1 MKYKLL
7 SNSDLK
13 AIDALLDYHGGAKH
27 INSTIAKMR
36 NYETRKNILVNKGYG
51 DMLQDAEK
59 LIKMFPKVTDYEKK
73 IGVSYDPGKG
83 VATSQVSG
91 FQGAK
96 VTHKCMKYMADT
108 SIESEPCFV
117 PAEMISVVALTDHYV
132 YSGDLMATLAM
143 TENIMQTSKFCS
155 TNLIGI
161 PHPESR
167 FIELE
172 KVTGEKFDRTSL
184 GEGLSQLILKNQGTA
199 FGNFGGIEV
208 ANNNHIFYLDGISR
222 TAKENGADFFLNPSW
237 STIIAA
243 CYYGRNIPNLNFK
256 VSMLLATQNTM
267 QFRMLLNII
276 NEYIRDDKTSPIY
289 EINIG
294 NGTTAETFIQCA
306 KELDESGIKGI
317 SLAAHI
323 YINPDLGMP
332 NFNWKNHAFNVLES
346 GTNMTY
352 KYESDGTAREMDTMA
367 AYFLSDEE
375 RNEASEKIGDVI
387 FFKSLQA
394 SRDGI
399 EMMKRGIKPIFFN
412 ISYKKITSMSEN

>member
-7 SNSDLK
+7 SNADLK
-13 AIDALLDYHGGAKH
+13 SIDALLEFHGGANH
-27 INSTIAKMR
+27 INTTIAKMR
-36 NYETRKNILVNKGYG
+36 DYETRKKLLANKAYG
-51 DMLQDAEK
+51 EMLEDAEK
-59 LIKMFPKVTDYEKK
+59 LVKLFPKLGNLEKK
-73 IGVSYDPGKG
+73 LNVTYSPEKG
-83 VATSQVSG
+83 IATSQVSG

-96 VTHKCMKYMADT
+96 VTHQCMKRIAET
-108 SIESEPCFV
+108 ANGSEPCFV

-167 FIELE
+167 FVELE
-172 KVTGEKFDRTSL
+172 KVTGEKFDRASL
-184 GEGLSQLILKNQGTA
+184 GDGLSNLILKNQGTP

-208 ANNNHIFYLDGISR
+208 ANNNHVFYLDGVAR

-237 STIIAA
+237 SSIIAA
-243 CYYGRNIPNLNFK
+243 CYFGRDIPNLNFK

-276 NEYIRDDKTSPIY
+276 SEYIRENNTSPIY

-306 KELDESGIKGI
+306 KELEESGIKGI

-332 NFNWKNHAFNVLES
+332 NFNWTNHAYDVLNS

-375 RNEASEKIGDVI
+375 RDEASEKIGDVI
-387 FFKSLQA
+387 YYKSLQA

-399 EMMKRGIKPIFFN
+399 EMMKKGIKPVFGKT
-412 ISYKKITSMSEN
+412 SY

>member
-1 MKYKLL
+1 MKYNLL
-7 SNSDLK
+7 SNADLK
-13 AIDALLDYHGGAKH
+13 SIDALLEFHGGSNH
-27 INSTIAKMR
+27 INTTIAKMR
-36 NYETRKNILVNKGYG
+36 DYETRKKLLANKGYG
-51 DMLQDAEK
+51 EMIEDAEK
-59 LIKMFPKVTDYEKK
+59 LVKLFPKLGDFEKK
-73 IGVSYDPGKG
+73 LNVTYSPEKG
-83 VATSQVSG
+83 IATSQVSG
-91 FQGAK
+91 FQGAR
-96 VTHKCMKYMADT
+96 VTHQAMKRIAKT
-108 SIESEPCFV
+108 ANGSEPCFV

-155 TNLIGI
+155 TNLIAI

-167 FIELE
+167 FVELE
-172 KVTGEKFDRTSL
+172 KVTGEKFDRASL
-184 GEGLSQLILKNQGTA
+184 GDGLSNLILKNQGTA
-199 FGNFGGIEV
+199 FGNLGGIEV
-208 ANNNHIFYLDGISR
+208 ANNNHIFYLDGIAR

-243 CYYGRNIPNLNFK
+243 CYFGRNIPNLNFK

-276 NEYIRDDKTSPIY
+276 NEYIRDDNTSPIY

-306 KELDESGIKGI
+306 KELEESGIKGI

-332 NFNWKNHAFNVLES
+332 DFNWTNHAFNVLES

-375 RNEASEKIGDVI
+375 RDEASEKIGDVI
-387 FFKSLQA
+387 YYKSLQA

-399 EMMKRGIKPIFFN
+399 EMMKKGIKPVFGKT
-412 ISYKKITSMSEN
+412 SY